1 MCMNSGAIIKGDSI
15 LQQSEGCVS
24 WYQYEILSNPK
35 PLIDEIQMICK
46 HCENVS
52 TGLAKH

>member
-1 MCMNSGAIIKGDSI
+1 MNSGAIIKGDSI

-52 TGLAKH
+52 TGMAKH